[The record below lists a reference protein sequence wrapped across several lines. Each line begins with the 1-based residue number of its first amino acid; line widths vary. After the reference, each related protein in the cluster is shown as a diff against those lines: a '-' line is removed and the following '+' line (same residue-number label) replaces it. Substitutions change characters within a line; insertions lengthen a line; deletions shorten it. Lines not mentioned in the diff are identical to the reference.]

1 MNDLRNFR
9 QINNIERQ
17 IISGSLSKISR
28 NLSLLTN
35 NPEIKLYILINE
47 DENNSIYPKVFLI
60 SSDLLNS
67 LDFLK
72 GEHNIQFTGIPFGF
86 IKKGEFFLS
95 LEATEFLFNNG
106 YDSDFKCLYVNDI
119 GEKSILYGN
128 NILKKMIKKLPKI
141 LTQNDFLIVLN
152 DINEIIAIAQS
163 LVENES
169 FQKMRSDSMIAIN
182 LSDKGKY
189 LRRKQ

>member
-9 QINNIERQ
+9 HINNFERQ

-35 NPEIKLYILINE
+35 NPEFELYILLNE
-47 DENNSIYPKVFLI
+47 DEYNSTYPKVFLI
-60 SSDLLNS
+60 SSDVLFF

-72 GEHNIQFTGIPFGF
+72 EEHKIQFTGIYFGF
-86 IKKGEFFLS
+86 IKKSELYLS
-95 LEATEFLFNNG
+95 LEATEFLYNNG
-106 YDSDFKCLYVNDI
+106 YSSDFKCLFVNNN
-119 GEKSILYGN
+119 GEKTILYGN

-141 LTQNDFLIVLN
+141 LNQNDFLIVFN

-169 FQKMRSDSMIAIN
+169 YQKLRPDNIIAVN

>member
-1 MNDLRNFR
+1 LP
-9 QINNIERQ
+9 
-17 IISGSLSKISR
+17 
-28 NLSLLTN
+28 N
-35 NPEIKLYILINE
+35 NPAIKLYILLNG
-47 DENNSIYPKVFLI
+47 DESNRIYPQIFLI
-60 SSDLLNS
+60 SSDVLKS

-72 GEHNIQFTGIPFGF
+72 EKHNIQFTGILFGF
-86 IKKGEFFLS
+86 IKKGELYLS
-95 LEATEFLFNNG
+95 LESAEFLFNNG
-106 YDSDFKCLYVNDI
+106 YASDFKRLYVNDN

-141 LTQNDFLIVLN
+141 LTQKDFLIVFN
-152 DINEIIAIAQS
+152 GINEIIAIAQS

-169 FQKMRSDSMIAIN
+169 FQKMRPDSIIALN